1 MLFFCSKFLVLC
13 HVTTFCYNI
22 TVEVMGETY
31 ETITT
36 HYYYYYDATVKLRQ
50 LYAVDT

>member
-36 HYYYYYDATVKLRQ
+36 HSSKDVLVGGISRLIMMLQ
-50 LYAVDT
+50 